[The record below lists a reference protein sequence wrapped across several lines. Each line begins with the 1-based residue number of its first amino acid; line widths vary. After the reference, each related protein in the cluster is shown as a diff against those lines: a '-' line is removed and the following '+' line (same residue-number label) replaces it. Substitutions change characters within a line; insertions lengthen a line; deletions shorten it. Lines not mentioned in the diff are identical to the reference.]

1 MLIELIIMV
10 IIMLVFLIY
19 TFINLYLTKRE
30 MKKSI
35 AKNENNI
42 KNIMVSYTISDI
54 YKDIDDMIIVYLES
68 YIFKSELQEF
78 IRLTDKELVSETQK
92 ISIFIIE
99 DMSPIFKSKIE
110 LFLTS
115 DATQRYI
122 VRKVIQNLTV
132 YAAKVNKL
140 K

>member
-1 MLIELIIMV
+1 MSIEIMIMI
-10 IIMLVFLIY
+10 IIMLIFLIY
-19 TFINLYLTKRE
+19 TFINLYLNKRKI
-30 MKKSI
+30 KKNI
-35 AKNENNI
+35 NKNENNI

-78 IRLTDKELVSETQK
+78 IRLTDKELVSETEK

-110 LFLTS
+110 LFLTTE
-115 DATQRYI
+115 ATQRYI
-122 VRKVIQNLTV
+122 VRKVMQNLTT
-132 YAAKVNKL
+132 YAARVNKL

>member
-1 MLIELIIMV
+1 MSIELSVMI
-10 IIMLVFLIY
+10 IIMLIFLIY
-19 TFINLYLTKRE
+19 TFISLYLNKRT
-30 MKKSI
+30 MK
-35 AKNENNI
+35 KNENNI

-78 IRLTDKELVSETQK
+78 IRLTEKELVSETEK

-110 LFLTS
+110 LFLTT

-122 VRKVIQNLTV
+122 VRKVMQNLTV